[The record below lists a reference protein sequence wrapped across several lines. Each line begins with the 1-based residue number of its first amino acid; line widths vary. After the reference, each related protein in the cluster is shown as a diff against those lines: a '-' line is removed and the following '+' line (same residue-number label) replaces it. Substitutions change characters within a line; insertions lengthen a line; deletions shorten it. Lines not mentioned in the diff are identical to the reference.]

1 MVQVNADKA
10 RQIECDTRLQARSSL
25 WHRER
30 RWRVTASRFGDIAL
44 ATDRRWMAKLCR
56 SLLKPAVPR
65 NPAVLHGQQY
75 EGVARSQFETLYG
88 AKVKPAGFFICT
100 ERPWLG
106 ASPDGVID
114 EEQIIEIKC
123 PYRGRNSKV
132 EPSGEFPFLGR
143 CNNTVR
149 LKKHS
154 K

>member
-1 MVQVNADKA
+1 MK
-10 RQIECDTRLQARSSL
+10 
-25 WHRER
+25 
-30 RWRVTASRFGDIAL
+30 
-44 ATDRRWMAKLCR
+44 
-56 SLLKPAVPR
+56 
-65 NPAVLHGQQY
+65 VLH
-75 EGVARSQFETLYG
+75 AANLTLYG

-100 ERPWLG
+100 EHPWLK

-132 EPSGEFPFLGR
+132 EPSGEFTFLER

>member
-1 MVQVNADKA
+1 
-10 RQIECDTRLQARSSL
+10 
-25 WHRER
+25 
-30 RWRVTASRFGDIAL
+30 
-44 ATDRRWMAKLCR
+44 LCR

-100 ERPWLG
+100 ECPWLG

-123 PYRGRNSKV
+123 PYRGKNSKV
-132 EPSGEFPFLGR
+132 EPSGEFPFLER

-154 K
+154 KYYCQVHGQLYITGRKICKFFVFTLTEVFLEDIEVDLEYC